1 MAGFFKCIVVWSMN
15 IDFKFINSLKPWKL
29 INNMST
35 KPPSQKAPVANG
47 AAGKPSAAPTKAAI
61 NPNAAKDAADGKNLK
76 QTRRRLSVM
85 SDNKLIEG
93 MDAVNLDGAVPEPEP
108 APVPVN
114 PSSFIVN
121 SYGGY
126 SKKGYAPYNPKKK
139 NQDAL
144 IMAED
149 PKTRS
154 LVLCV
159 LDGHGEDG
167 DKVAQFIKAKLAGY
181 LFKHRD
187 FALDVRSAVTDVVA
201 KLEAEV
207 LRDVG
212 IETDFSGTTFT
223 LSIIRGN
230 SIICGNIGDSRTT
243 LGYRSM
249 SSGGIIAKNITIDHK
264 PDLPVEK
271 ARIEAKGGRVFAVEY
286 EDGVD
291 GPPRV
296 WLGHMDVPG
305 LAMSRSLCDAVA
317 HTAGVSSDIEFFEMN
332 FNETGR
338 EDLVLIMASDGL
350 WEFMSDQEVV
360 DIAVA
365 TTEPRYAVD
374 KLISEANERWM
385 REEQVIDDTTVCV
398 AFLGNFNAGVLA
410 AGGSG
415 SDIKA

>member
-1 MAGFFKCIVVWSMN
+1 MASKGS
-15 IDFKFINSLKPWKL
+15 SRTG
-29 INNMST
+29 S
-35 KPPSQKAPVANG
+35 
-47 AAGKPSAAPTKAAI
+47 
-61 NPNAAKDAADGKNLK
+61 KDDGKSLK

-93 MDAVNLDGAVPEPEP
+93 MDSVNLDGKETETVA
-108 APVPVN
+108 AAA
-114 PSSFIVN
+114 PSSGGFIVN

-154 LVLCV
+154 LLLCV

-167 DKVAQFIKAKLAGY
+167 DKVAQSIKGKLANY
-181 LFKHRD
+181 LFKHRE
-187 FALDVRSAVTDVVA
+187 FATNVRNAITDVVA
-201 KLEAEV
+201 KIEGEV
-207 LRDVG
+207 LRDMS

-223 LSIIRGN
+223 CCLIRGN
-230 SIICGNIGDSRTT
+230 TCICANIGDSRSTI
-243 LGYRSM
+243 GYRND
-249 SSGGIIAKNITIDHK
+249 SGGITAVALTEDHK
-264 PDLPVEK
+264 PDLPAEK

-286 EDGVD
+286 DDGVD

-317 HTAGVSSDIEFFEMN
+317 HSAGVSSEPEFVEYEFSQ
-332 FNETGR
+332 GR
-338 EDLVLIMASDGL
+338 EDLILVLASDGL
-350 WEFMSDQEVV
+350 WEFMSDQEVM
-360 DIAVA
+360 DIAVN

-398 AFLGNFNAGVLA
+398 AFLGNFMAN
-410 AGGSG
+410 GGDS
-415 SDIKA
+415 K